1 MMGLLEIFPPGKYY
15 VGDCCYVLDDDIYHD
30 VWGKHY
36 NYQNGTFECNGKRVA
51 VGSTGLGDGT
61 FRGSDGI
68 DYCIDSGTL
77 AMVPFS
83 LCTKCSEDE
92 AKELGA
98 VYTFDSEI
106 QFHSHRGIFEVA
118 SNGFYV
124 RIDTTTFAPDDEEE
138 DEDVQDEDAEDE
150 NVEEDETDEEE
161 DTEDEDGQEEDGSED
176 EDCAD
181 VVGEL
186 SETID
191 MKTEAQKYARELLN
205 VCDED
210 LADALRALLNVH
222 KKK

>member
-15 VGDCCYVLDDDIYHD
+15 IGDCCYVLDDDVYHD
-30 VWGKHY
+30 VWGKQY

-61 FRGSDGI
+61 FRGSDHI

-77 AMVPFS
+77 SMVPFE

-106 QFHSHRGIFEVA
+106 QFHSYRGIFEVA

-124 RIDTTTFAPDDEEE
+124 RIDTTTFAPDDTDEEEGEEDAQEETEEDDEVAEEEE
-138 DEDVQDEDAEDE
+138 DE
-150 NVEEDETDEEE
+150 VEEEE
-161 DTEDEDGQEEDGSED
+161 DDDEDHEGNEDALD
-176 EDCAD
+176 D
-181 VVGEL
+181 L
-186 SETID
+186 SENID
-191 MKTEAQKYARELLN
+191 MHSEAQKYARELLH

-210 LADALRALLNVH
+210 LANALRALLNVH